1 MGVKELRMSRTKLP
15 HSPTSDKVLIQVST
29 WYFCEP
35 LIHEHCESRKAPR
48 RRRTNTGCRDWK
60 KQKKRKQLRKTY
72 HPMLLISVSWIP
84 SHLELRN
91 GVVYKFLQNK
101 ARSLLKSYGSQD
113 LRSRKILFFWNGPG
127 TKRRKRRKETN
138 IHQTKKNDKSPDLW
152 ILVVLCST
160 ENSMMGDA
168 ITSFI
173 SEKSIELPF
182 KVPLLLC

>member
-1 MGVKELRMSRTKLP
+1 MNTVKVGRHRGGDERTRVAETEKN
-15 HSPTSDKVLIQVST
+15 K
-29 WYFCEP
+29 
-35 LIHEHCESRKAPR
+35 
-48 RRRTNTGCRDWK
+48 
-60 KQKKRKQLRKTY
+60 KKRKQFRKTY
-72 HPMLLISVSWIP
+72 HPILLISVSWIP

-91 GVVYKFLQNK
+91 GVLFKFLQNK
-101 ARSLLKSYGSQD
+101 ARSLLESYGWQN
-113 LRSRKILFFWNGPG
+113 LRSIKKNSLFWNGPG
-127 TKRRKRRKETN
+127 TKRRKRRRETN

-182 KVPLLLC
+182 

>member
-1 MGVKELRMSRTKLP
+1 MNTVKVGRHRGGDERTRVAETEKN
-15 HSPTSDKVLIQVST
+15 K
-29 WYFCEP
+29 
-35 LIHEHCESRKAPR
+35 
-48 RRRTNTGCRDWK
+48 
-60 KQKKRKQLRKTY
+60 KKRKQFRKTY
-72 HPMLLISVSWIP
+72 HPILLISVSWIP

-91 GVVYKFLQNK
+91 GVLFKFLQNK
-101 ARSLLKSYGSQD
+101 ARSLLESYGWQD
-113 LRSRKILFFWNGPG
+113 LRSKKKNSLFWNGPG
-127 TKRRKRRKETN
+127 TKRRKRRRETN